1 MLTKTQVIRSDN
13 VNIFMESLNKFIKDK
28 KVENI
33 QYQTLCFP
41 KSFNKNGVPLEI
53 SIVDCALVTYID
65 NEEE

>member
-1 MLTKTQVIRSDN
+1 MTKTQVIRADK
-13 VNIFMESLNKFIKDK
+13 VNIFMEALNNFIKDK

-65 NEEE
+65 TEEE